1 MRGHVSIDSNP
12 VTAIPAVSLSSF
24 HAGGNRVL
32 FPSVIAPWPKRAI
45 WFVVICG
52 SLYVLIS
59 PLPELD
65 TTLSGNSALIFVV
78 FVLVIDALLGLRALI
93 SLAGGR
99 PLCVDSSWQTGF
111 LAKICLRLC

>member
-1 MRGHVSIDSNP
+1 M
-12 VTAIPAVSLSSF
+12 
-24 HAGGNRVL
+24 
-32 FPSVIAPWPKRAI
+32 IAPWPKRAI
-45 WFVVICG
+45 LFVVICG

-78 FVLVIDALLGLRALI
+78 FVLVMYALLGWLALI
-93 SLAGGR
+93 SLAGR
-99 PLCVDSSWQTGF
+99 RSLCVDSAWQTGF